1 MTPAQVVTNRI
12 RLGILGLPLV
22 TILQLISVF
31 LWGDF
36 IDPAVDPEGYAEQV
50 SSTRWAW
57 GDFLSSVGVF
67 FAIFGFVSLY
77 AYLASSRVERL
88 AFAAMIL
95 SVVGAAGVMI
105 ANGIDSGGA
114 AIAGELYLQGQRA
127 PLEELT
133 NASNWINIFDAVV
146 NRLLF
151 LVGLFLNGIAIWR
164 SGILPQGAGIV
175 WTAAAVLFPASV
187 LGVWGEA
194 VYYVL
199 FTVAVAWVAWSI
211 WHQPVAAI
219 AEAEA
224 RPRVQ

>member
-1 MTPAQVVTNRI
+1 MTSTQVVTSRI

-36 IDPAVDPEGYAEQV
+36 IDPAVDPEVYAEQV

-57 GDFLSSVGVF
+57 GDFLSSIGVF

-77 AYLASSRVERL
+77 AHLANSRAERL

-95 SVVGAAGVMI
+95 SVVGAAGVLI
-105 ANGIDSGGA
+105 ANGIDSGGGA
-114 AIAGELYLQGQRA
+114 VAGELYLEGQRA

-133 NASNWINIFDAVV
+133 NVSNWTNIFDVVV

-151 LVGLFLNGIAIWR
+151 LIGQILFGVAIWR
-164 SGILPQGAGIV
+164 SNTLPQGAAIV
-175 WTAAAVLFPASV
+175 WTAAAVSFPVNV
-187 LGVWGEA
+187 LGVWAEGLG
-194 VYYVL
+194 YVL
-199 FTVAVAWVAWSI
+199 FTVAAAWIAWTI
-211 WHQPVAAI
+211 WRQPSAEV